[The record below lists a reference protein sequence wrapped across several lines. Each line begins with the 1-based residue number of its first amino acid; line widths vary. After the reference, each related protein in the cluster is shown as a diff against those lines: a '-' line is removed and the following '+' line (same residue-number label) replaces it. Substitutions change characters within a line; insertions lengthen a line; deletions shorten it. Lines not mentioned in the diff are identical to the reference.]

1 MRDLIILLVYLI
13 STLARLLGPGGLRSV
28 VAETLLVKQQMLI
41 LNRSRK
47 RAPNL
52 RASDRVIS
60 GICALLMSPSRLIR
74 TAIVLRPSTIL
85 DFH

>member
-1 MRDLIILLVYLI
+1 MHDVTNLLVYLV

-28 VAETLLVKQQMLI
+28 VAESLLIKHPMQI

-60 GICALLMSPSRLIR
+60 GVRA
-74 TAIVLRPSTIL
+74 TACP
-85 DFH
+85 